1 MDKIFEKEIKKSRV
15 DQGPHGLEMFKKIS
29 PGVYIVGGALVVSMS
44 IEGDNIRVSF
54 AKDGKVINTTLD
66 SLL

>member
-1 MDKIFEKEIKKSRV
+1 V

-29 PGVYIVGGALVVSMS
+29 PGVYIVGGTLVVSMS
-44 IEGDNIRVSF
+44 IDGDTIRVSF